1 MMQNFFAG
9 VFVEKDLVLINSLA
23 SLFPYL
29 NVSFVIAKDAK
40 WYSLFMYIKFS
51 NILRIIIDLA
61 SDWNLFS
68 PIL

>member
-1 MMQNFFAG
+1 MRSSIMFKRCGFYDFFSMSHFMMQNFFAG

-40 WYSLFMYIKFS
+40 
-51 NILRIIIDLA
+51 
-61 SDWNLFS
+61 
-68 PIL
+68 